1 MKTLGVED
9 FAKQAGVEIASARVM
24 LRKVGVKKNGASYE
38 FKSKDEIAK
47 IIGKARSGKPA
58 AEKKTKKV
66 VKKTKKTAP
75 KKKAKKEKAE
85 PAAE

>member
-9 FAKQAGVEIASARVM
+9 FAKQAGVEITSARVM
-24 LRKVGVKKNGASYE
+24 LRKVGVKKAGASYE

-47 IIGKARSGKPA
+47 IIAKARSGKPA
-58 AEKKTKKV
+58 EKKAKKV
-66 VKKTKKTAP
+66 VKKA
-75 KKKAKKEKAE
+75 KKKPAKKVKKKESE

>member
-9 FAKQAGVEIASARVM
+9 FAKQAGVEITSARVM

-58 AEKKTKKV
+58 EKKAKKA
-66 VKKTKKTAP
+66 VKKTKKAAP